1 LAWPA
6 IFLKRVWVAAERH
19 KIFNVAQGAFFAS
32 TLPPRVQ
39 GERRA
44 LVRGANRKL
53 HLTAWT
59 NSNTYTTGEP
69 VQVYLQINNGTSTP
83 VCNRFRLN
91 LCTLDLN
98 GWESTVILY
107 RIGVFKEPN

>member
-1 LAWPA
+1 
-6 IFLKRVWVAAERH
+6 VVC
-19 KIFNVAQGAFFAS
+19 NVAQGAFFAS

-44 LVRGANRKL
+44 LVRGASRKL

-83 VCNRFRLN
+83 VWHQPMQIDVTAYFRLKRVKMY
-91 LCTLDLN
+91 
-98 GWESTVILY
+98 GHFVRFW
-107 RIGVFKEPN
+107 VFQK